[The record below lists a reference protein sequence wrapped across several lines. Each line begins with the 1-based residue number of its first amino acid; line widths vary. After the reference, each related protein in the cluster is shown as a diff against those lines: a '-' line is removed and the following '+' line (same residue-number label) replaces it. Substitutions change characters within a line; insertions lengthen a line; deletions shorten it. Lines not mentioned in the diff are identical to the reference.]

1 MTTKTKTRTITL
13 TGRPPVRIREAEW
26 PICAS
31 AEGDSYGGSDYG
43 RYQQAL
49 GQGECD
55 EYSIRVRQHADGR
68 TLIYGVLSA
77 ARPCWGQPAGGES
90 HRGGVLLAA
99 PSADAPGRWTWE
111 GTIGDAPVTIVIWP
125 AIAETIRQIGEE
137 CGIPDATIRACI
149 ADLPAEDI

>member
-1 MTTKTKTRTITL
+1 MTTMMTETKTKTRTITL
-13 TGRPPVRIREAEW
+13 TGRPPVRICEAEW

-31 AEGDSYGGSDYG
+31 AEGHSGRSDG
-43 RYQQAL
+43 RED
-49 GQGECD
+49 ECD

-68 TLIYGVLSA
+68 TLVYGVLSA
-77 ARPCWGQPAGGES
+77 AIKEWGQPAGGES

-99 PSADAPGRWTWE
+99 PSADAPGRWDWE

-125 AIAETIRQIGEE
+125 AISEAIRQIGEE